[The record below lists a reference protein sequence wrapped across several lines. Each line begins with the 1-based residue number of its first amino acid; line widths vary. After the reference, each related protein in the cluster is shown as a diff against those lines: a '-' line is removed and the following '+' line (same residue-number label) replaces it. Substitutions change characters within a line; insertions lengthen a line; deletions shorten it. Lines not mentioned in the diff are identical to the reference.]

1 MFFADG
7 EELYISYVKRMEMR
21 LGEIGCRELRLD
33 KAGPTYAQIGSLIM
47 PQINL
52 WQRLDVLLRVLAY

>member
-7 EELYISYVKRMEMR
+7 GELYISYVKRREMR

-33 KAGPTYAQIGSLIM
+33 KAAPTM
-47 PQINL
+47 P
-52 WQRLDVLLRVLAY
+52 R